1 MFRFFLSKLQQ
12 DSKPKL
18 QDYKSKVYQ
27 FNNITEL
34 FHKKKDALALPKP
47 GWDYQRCSGTKK
59 KESVAFP
66 KIKRLQ
72 GGQRKLLEF
81 ILWLVKIKLTDLTQ
95 SKSCP
100 CWRCGIQRAQQNSSY
115 SRDIG
120 FNMEPNVMLIIHL
133 KTEPAHTRL
142 ACWQSKEQINNQFNS
157 PMPLNG

>member
-1 MFRFFLSKLQQ
+1 MFCVEFFIEITAKIEATSTRSQ
-12 DSKPKL
+12 
-18 QDYKSKVYQ
+18 VYQ

-81 ILWLVKIKLTDLTQ
+81 TL
-95 SKSCP
+95 
-100 CWRCGIQRAQQNSSY
+100 
-115 SRDIG
+115 
-120 FNMEPNVMLIIHL
+120 
-133 KTEPAHTRL
+133 
-142 ACWQSKEQINNQFNS
+142 
-157 PMPLNG
+157 